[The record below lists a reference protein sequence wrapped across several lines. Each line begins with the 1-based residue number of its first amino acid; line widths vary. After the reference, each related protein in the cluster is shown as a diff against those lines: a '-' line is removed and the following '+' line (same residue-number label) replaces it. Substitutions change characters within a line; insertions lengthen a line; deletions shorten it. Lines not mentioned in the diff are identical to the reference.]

1 MKFHVISSIIY
12 IFCIVTTIVSLSGE
26 TIFRKKSV
34 RVPAQDGTSISFLIR
49 PTTLGA
55 IDLRMTAKAA
65 TAGDAV
71 IKKLLVK
78 VR

>member
-1 MKFHVISSIIY
+1 
-12 IFCIVTTIVSLSGE
+12 VTIIVSLSGE